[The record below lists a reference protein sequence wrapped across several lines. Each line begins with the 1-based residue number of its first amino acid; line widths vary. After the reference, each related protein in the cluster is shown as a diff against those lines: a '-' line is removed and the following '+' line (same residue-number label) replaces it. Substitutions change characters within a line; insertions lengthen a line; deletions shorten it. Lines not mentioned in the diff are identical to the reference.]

1 MPAFSVCST
10 ILSIHLAY
18 VLTADFVNL
27 FSISM
32 SETNHLSLVLNAFI
46 EVYKTSSMHADVLGT
61 NQNYLVTWRRFFFCC
76 YVLLIPVVFFVRLL
90 LVRRLDEDTMSVV
103 FVNWELNCCKFAI
116 FFCDHLLTEWEKSH
130 VFIWFAYLNPDFIKI
145 SRYEIITQF

>member
-61 NQNYLVTWRRFFFCC
+61 NQNYLVTWRRFFFAVACVSFHLSFLSAVVGAPSGRRHNVCC
-76 YVLLIPVVFFVRLL
+76 FCKLGIELLQIRLFFFVII
-90 LVRRLDEDTMSVV
+90 
-103 FVNWELNCCKFAI
+103 FWLNGKKATSLSDSPI
-116 FFCDHLLTEWEKSH
+116 
-130 VFIWFAYLNPDFIKI
+130 
-145 SRYEIITQF
+145 